1 MGQSGRRRF
10 LIGASAVLSMPRIVV
25 AQTATRLKRV
35 GWLGDTFE
43 GAIAPVVK
51 TFQNGLRDAGYEV
64 DRNVVIEF
72 RSPEGHAE
80 RLPQLA
86 ADLVRLNVDAV
97 LAVGAPSARVAR
109 DAMKGIPIVFMLVDD
124 AMEAGLVTSLARP
137 TGNITGVTTMMR
149 DLTAKFL
156 QLMKEAMPQLKRV
169 GLLWQNTSSTPMA
182 RDLRVQKLVQKW
194 NAEAKVQALEIRS
207 WEIANVRDIDAAL
220 AEMQRQSID
229 AAVLMPDTLL
239 FKHRARIA
247 ETALRFRLPTF
258 TMVEAPVAEGCLMG
272 YMPSYPE
279 MFRRAGV
286 MTGMVLKGV
295 KPADIP
301 VEQPRSFV
309 LVINL
314 KTAKALSIKI
324 PQSILLRADKVIE

>member
-43 GAIAPVVK
+43 GASAPLVK

-97 LAVGAPSARVAR
+97 LAVGASSARVAR
-109 DAMKGIPIVFMLVDD
+109 DAIKGIPIVFILVDD

-137 TGNITGVTTMMR
+137 TGNITGVTLMWR

-169 GLLWQNTSSTPMA
+169 GLLWQNTSSTPSA
-182 RDLRVQKLVQKW
+182 RDLGVQKW
-194 NAEAKVQALEIRS
+194 NAEAKVQALEIRL
-207 WEIANVRDIDAAL
+207 WEIANVREIDAAL

-272 YMPSYPE
+272 YMPSYSE

-295 KPADIP
+295 KPADMP

-314 KTAKALSIKI
+314 KTAKALRIKI